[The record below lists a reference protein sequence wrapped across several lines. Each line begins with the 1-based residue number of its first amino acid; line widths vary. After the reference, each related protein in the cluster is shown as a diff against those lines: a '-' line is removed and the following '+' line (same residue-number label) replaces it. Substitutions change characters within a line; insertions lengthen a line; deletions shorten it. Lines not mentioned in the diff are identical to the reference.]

1 MALPQILPRGG
12 YNFSA
17 ENQIGSYKG
26 RGGEEG
32 KTQPAQQQT
41 CGKQTGT
48 YQKNFAVGIAVFVVM
63 PMMIMAAGAAFV
75 VMPMVI
81 VAAGAAFVVMPM
93 VIVAAGAAFVMM
105 LMVIVAAGAA
115 FVMMPMVIM
124 AAGAAF
130 VVMFVVAVTAGTIIM
145 VVIVTAGAAAMRMFV
160 MGRGSGQD
168 HGVAFD
174 GACKNRQ
181 FFDQCVRIGG
191 SNAQLAGGECNGGR
205 FHFGQGVEF
214 CLNFSRTICTVQIF
228 YDVYFLLH
236 TVSSH
241 KTTYEQTFI

>member
-48 YQKNFAVGIAVFVVM
+48 YQKNFAVGIAV
-63 PMMIMAAGAAFV
+63 
-75 VMPMVI
+75 
-81 VAAGAAFVVMPM
+81 FVVMPM

-236 TVSSH
+236 TVSSY